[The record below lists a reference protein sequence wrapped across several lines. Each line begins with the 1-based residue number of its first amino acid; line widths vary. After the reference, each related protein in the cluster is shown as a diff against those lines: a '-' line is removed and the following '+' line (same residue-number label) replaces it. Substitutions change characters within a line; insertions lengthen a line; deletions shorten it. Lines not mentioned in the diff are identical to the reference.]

1 MLSRSFPTAL
11 NARCSLL
18 SGRQRYSRTST
29 SGREKRNRRC
39 QVSALTIESLP
50 TVEEVF
56 NFENLAVFPFWISMI
71 GFPQIDIHE
80 NCHALPGDEHRVRFD
95 LRILSVPILL
105 RTGDF
110 RGFQLWRPA
119 KFIVVNERVLVRN
132 NSCSRLGTLHSH
144 GFTRRSV
151 HLLRR
156 S

>member
-1 MLSRSFPTAL
+1 MPSK
-11 NARCSLL
+11 
-18 SGRQRYSRTST
+18 RYCNRVSPYR
-29 SGREKRNRRC
+29 GGGFQFRERRC
-39 QVSALTIESLP
+39 FSVLDIYD
-50 TVEEVF
+50 
-56 NFENLAVFPFWISMI
+56 WI
-71 GFPQIDIHE
+71 PQIDIHE
-80 NCHALPGDEHRVRFD
+80 NRHALPGDEHRVRFD

-119 KFIVVNERVLVRN
+119 KFIFVNERVLVRN
-132 NSCSRLGTLHSH
+132 YSCSWLGTLHSH